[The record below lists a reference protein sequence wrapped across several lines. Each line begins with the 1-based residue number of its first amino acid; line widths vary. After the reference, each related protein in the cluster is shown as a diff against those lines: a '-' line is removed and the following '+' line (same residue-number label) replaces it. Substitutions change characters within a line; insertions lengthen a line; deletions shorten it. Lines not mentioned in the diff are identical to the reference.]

1 MAITAVIGGQWGDE
15 GKGKIVDLLSRDAN
29 MVARFQG
36 GANAGHTVYKGDL
49 KIILHQVPSG
59 ILTKNCQC
67 ILGNGMVIDPV
78 GLVQELTMLTENN
91 VHYNGSIH
99 IAANAHIVT
108 PVHKW
113 IDIRSEENSD
123 HKIGTTCRGIGPAYV
138 DKYNRCGIRA
148 LDLQDTENLRHK
160 VMDRLEL
167 AISSGELSD
176 SDADELMPA
185 IEKFLEEL

>member
-49 KIILHQVPSG
+49 KIVLHQVPSG
-59 ILTKNCQC
+59 ILNKNCQC
-67 ILGNGMVIDPV
+67 VLGNGMVIDPV
-78 GLVQELTMLTENN
+78 DLVEELAMLRENG

-99 IAANAHIVT
+99 IAANSHIVT

-113 IDIRSEENSD
+113 IDIRSEENSSQ
-123 HKIGTTCRGIGPAYV
+123 KIGTTCRGIGPAYV

-148 LDLQDTENLRHK
+148 L
-160 VMDRLEL
+160 EL
-167 AISSGELSD
+167 ND
-176 SDADELMPA
+176 
-185 IEKFLEEL
+185 